1 MGHYYKR
8 LRELREDNDL
18 TQQQV
23 ADILNVGLTTYRR
36 WEVGDR
42 TILTNVITDLCKL
55 YKVSAD
61 YILGLTDNPE
71 PNKTTVNKQ
80 VNISGKKNKVGD
92 ITIK

>member
-18 TQQQV
+18 TQQQI
-23 ADILNVGLTTYRR
+23 ANILKVGLTTYRR
-36 WEVGDR
+36 WESGER
-42 TILTNVITDLCKL
+42 TILTNVVVDLAFF
-55 YKVSAD
+55 YKVSTD
-61 YILGLTDNPE
+61 YILGLTDNPK
-71 PNKTTVNKQ
+71 PNRSMVNKQ